1 MDSPKSYQ
9 GTPYLCRHTYY
20 TELNEKRR
28 RERQMKK
35 AAGSA
40 NVAATAK
47 TVVERA
53 KVAATAQVSAERAK
67 VVADAQTVAERAKAK
82 TTAEPAA
89 KGEPVST
96 AFAQANA
103 TPEQPPWY
111 AGIRARLRDNKRID
125 AAISRVV
132 AWLEIDDKSCR
143 VERKAKR
150 LPVGVMAA
158 MLCLALSL
166 MLIVAGAV
174 ISSKANMELYDAE
187 NRLASLKSTEAELS
201 RRLELKNDLR
211 YIEEEARGRLG
222 MIDREHA
229 SVLTVDD
236 KREDKVEIYRP
247 GGGRTAISAL
257 LNALGFFG
265 E

>member
-20 TELNEKRR
+20 IELNEKRR
-28 RERQMKK
+28 RERQIKK
-35 AAGSA
+35 
-40 NVAATAK
+40 
-47 TVVERA
+47 
-53 KVAATAQVSAERAK
+53 SAERAK
-67 VVADAQTVAERAKAK
+67 TK
-82 TTAEPAA
+82 TTAVASA
-89 KGEPVST
+89 KTAPTST
-96 AFAQANA
+96 TCAQANA
-103 TPEQPPWY
+103 TSEQTPWY
-111 AGIRARLRDNKRID
+111 AGIRARLRDNERID
-125 AAISRVV
+125 AAINRAV
-132 AWLEIDDKSCR
+132 AWLEIDDKACR

-150 LPVGVMAA
+150 LPIGVMAA
-158 MLCLALSL
+158 MLCLAMSL

-247 GGGRTAISAL
+247 SGGRTAISAL

>member
-35 AAGSA
+35 AAGCA
-40 NVAATAK
+40 RTTATAK
-47 TVVERA
+47 TVAERA
-53 KVAATAQVSAERAK
+53 KVAA
-67 VVADAQTVAERAKAK
+67 DAQAVAERAKNT

-89 KGEPVST
+89 KSAPTST

-103 TPEQPPWY
+103 TPEQTPWY

-125 AAISRVV
+125 AAISRAV

-247 GGGRTAISAL
+247 SGGRTAISAL

>member
-20 TELNEKRR
+20 TELNEKRKL
-28 RERQMKK
+28 ERHMKK
-35 AAGSA
+35 TAEEVMAI
-40 NVAATAK
+40 ATAK
-47 TVVERA
+47 AVAERA
-53 KVAATAQVSAERAK
+53 KVAA
-67 VVADAQTVAERAKAK
+67 DAQAVAECAKTK
-82 TTAEPAA
+82 TTAEQPAA
-89 KGEPVST
+89 KSAPTYT
-96 AFAQANA
+96 AFVQANA

-143 VERKAKR
+143 IERKAKR

-222 MIDREHA
+222 MIDREYA

>member
-35 AAGSA
+35 AAGRA
-40 NVAATAK
+40 NVAATVK
-47 TVVERA
+47 TVA
-53 KVAATAQVSAERAK
+53 GSANIAATAKTA
-67 VVADAQTVAERAKAK
+67 AERAKAK
-82 TTAEPAA
+82 TTDGPAA
-89 KGEPVST
+89 KGAPVST

-103 TPEQPPWY
+103 MPEQAPWY

-125 AAISRVV
+125 AAINRAV

-229 SVLTVDD
+229 SVFTVDD

>member
-1 MDSPKSYQ
+1 MDSPKNYQ

-28 RERQMKK
+28 RERKMKK
-35 AAGSA
+35 DAECAKAA
-40 NVAATAK
+40 
-47 TVVERA
+47 
-53 KVAATAQVSAERAK
+53 
-67 VVADAQTVAERAKAK
+67 ADAQAVAERAKST

-89 KGEPVST
+89 KSEPTSA

-103 TPEQPPWY
+103 TPEQTPWY

-125 AAISRVV
+125 AAISRAV

-174 ISSKANMELYDAE
+174 ISSKANMELYDVE

-247 GGGRTAISAL
+247 SGGRTAISAL